1 MMFNVECDT
10 QKKKLLAEQLSTWLK
25 NKKQS
30 IINMNGVKLQQCI
43 RSLS

>member
-10 QKKKLLAEQLSTWLK
+10 HKKKLLAEQLSTWLK
-25 NKKQS
+25 NKKS